1 MTRLSLRSLGPI
13 LAASCFIFGC
23 ARAYHAYP
31 NGCVGYGYRPQPAPP
46 FSFYRG
52 CPTPWLVRHEAR
64 LEAEPTE
71 TQMPLSS
78 PAR

>member
-1 MTRLSLRSLGPI
+1 MSRLSLRSLCAI
-13 LAASCFIFGC
+13 LAASCFISGC

-31 NGCVGYGYRPQPAPP
+31 NGCVAYEYRPQQAAP

-64 LEAEPTE
+64 TKSDE
-71 TQMPLSS
+71 S
-78 PAR
+78 P